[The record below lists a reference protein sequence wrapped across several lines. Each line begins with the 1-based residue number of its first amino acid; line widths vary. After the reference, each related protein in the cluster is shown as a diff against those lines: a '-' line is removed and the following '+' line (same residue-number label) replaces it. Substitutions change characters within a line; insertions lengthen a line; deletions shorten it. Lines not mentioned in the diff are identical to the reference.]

1 MTERCTKM
9 VNEQG
14 IQMCGTVSTI
24 WGSPMEGAR
33 VTDLKRA
40 VEFSKIYL
48 DLGASYIEQADHD
61 GSADPAR
68 VYEYF
73 SMILDPDM
81 TGKWADPKY
90 HLAHFHTSRG
100 MGLAN
105 VLAALQA
112 GIYRFESTLSGIGG
126 QPANMID
133 GRLIRGTGKYYHK
146 EHLLSGLVST
156 EDVVVM
162 MEAMGVKTGIDL
174 RKLLAAG
181 RKFRDEYLKISP
193 QLMDKIVAAVSDVT
207 GIAKDR
213 LLSLRDSDEDLETF
227 VEEAVKSIVQ
237 PGEEEPARIRETL
250 GQLFHS
256 LAGYLRRGMWAL
268 SRAETLV
275 SDVPPS
281 PYLKDLL

>member
-1 MTERCTKM
+1 
-9 VNEQG
+9 
-14 IQMCGTVSTI
+14 
-24 WGSPMEGAR
+24 
-33 VTDLKRA
+33 
-40 VEFSKIYL
+40 
-48 DLGASYIEQADHD
+48 
-61 GSADPAR
+61 
-68 VYEYF
+68 
-73 SMILDPDM
+73 
-81 TGKWADPKY
+81 
-90 HLAHFHTSRG
+90 
-100 MGLAN
+100 
-105 VLAALQA
+105 
-112 GIYRFESTLSGIGG
+112 
-126 QPANMID
+126 MID

-193 QLMDKIVAAVSDVT
+193 QLMDKIVAAVSEVT